1 MAISAVSGLIEMV
14 QKRKLS
20 TQLVEWNYGHSYPL
34 ANHLVPLAVAG
45 YSATGISDVS
55 SQIRM
60 AQKGILVYSMSRMEL
75 LIKLDTS
82 GS

>member
-1 MAISAVSGLIEMV
+1 MV

-20 TQLVEWNYGHSYPL
+20 NQLVEWNYGHSYPL
-34 ANHLVPLAVAG
+34 ANHLVPLAVAI
-45 YSATGISDVS
+45 SATGIPDVS
-55 SQIRM
+55 SQIKM

-75 LIKLDTS
+75 LIKLATS